1 MEPRSK
7 LEETWKQIPPPTDDV
22 EGYYLHCLLMCEEVY
37 ADTLEH
43 YRALTPDDVDVD
55 HFFREYVWCVY
66 ASGFSTRI
74 LTEKFPALMSAYR
87 DLMPVS
93 LDEQFEQRWERV
105 KTIIGNRGKHDAV
118 HAFMLNLVA
127 YAVEHGTSYWDK
139 FKEDFFNVDA
149 LQSLPF
155 IGEVNRFHLARNI
168 GIDCVKPDRHL
179 MRLAQHFGFDSPQ
192 AMCELLAGLHD
203 ERVGVVDLVLF
214 YGASLWG
221 TNTGL

>member
-7 LEETWKQIPPPTDDV
+7 LEDAWKELHPPTDDI

-37 ADTLEH
+37 ADMLEH
-43 YRALTPDDVDVD
+43 FRALTPDDVDID

-74 LTEKFPALMSAYR
+74 LTDKFPALMECYQ
-87 DLMPVS
+87 DLMFVA
-93 LDEQFEQRWERV
+93 LDSQFEEKWERV
-105 KTIIGNRGKHDAV
+105 KDIIGNRAKHDAI
-118 HAFMLNLVA
+118 HAFMQSLLA
-127 YAVEHGTSYWDK
+127 YAVEHGDSYWEK
-139 FKEDFFNVDA
+139 FKEDYFDVKRLTN
-149 LQSLPF
+149 LPF
-155 IGEVNRFHLARNI
+155 IGEVNCYHLARNI

-179 MRLAQHFGFDSPQ
+179 VRLAQHFGFDSPE

-203 ERVGVVDLVLF
+203 ERVGVVDLILF